1 MDEIDDVFVAR
12 LMTSDIHTVTP
23 DTLVE
28 DAAAVLLDNDISS
41 ALVVDDDGALVGI
54 LTTTD
59 FVDIV
64 AKSKPKAETT
74 VERYMTTGVVTASV
88 QDSIRDVADA
98 MVEHGFHHMPV
109 LDDDT
114 VIGIITTKDLTS
126 YISTVQTPSPA

>member
-1 MDEIDDVFVAR
+1 
-12 LMTSDIHTVTP
+12 
-23 DTLVE
+23 
-28 DAAAVLLDNDISS
+28 
-41 ALVVDDDGALVGI
+41 
-54 LTTTD
+54 
-59 FVDIV
+59 
-64 AKSKPKAETT
+64 
-74 VERYMTTGVVTASV
+74 MTTGVVTASV

>member
-1 MDEIDDVFVAR
+1 MDDIFVGQLMSDDVYTA
-12 LMTSDIHTVTP
+12 TK

-28 DAAAVLLDNDISS
+28 DAAETMLSEGIGSLV
-41 ALVVDDDGALVGI
+41 VVDDDGHLEGI

-64 AKSKPKAETT
+64 AKSKPKAQTT
-74 VERYMTTGVVTASV
+74 VERYMTTDVITAGA

-98 MVEHGFHHMPV
+98 MIEHGFHHMPV
-109 LDDDT
+109 VDDDT
-114 VIGIITTKDLTS
+114 VIGVVTTKDLTS